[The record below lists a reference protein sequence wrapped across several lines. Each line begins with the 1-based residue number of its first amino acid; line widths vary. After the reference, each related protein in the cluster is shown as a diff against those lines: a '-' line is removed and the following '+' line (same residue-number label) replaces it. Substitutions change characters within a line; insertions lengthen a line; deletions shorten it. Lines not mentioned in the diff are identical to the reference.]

1 MCYVLLLLCIGYD
14 VIESLRIQGK
24 QGKQRSLTIFKI
36 NNFLTTIFLSIFLTK
51 TNTTTIITTTTTDRL
66 PSGKEVDILYLE
78 DMHLKPVHKSKQRGK
93 AHNTRDKTAAA
104 AAGSTA
110 GKATTS
116 TTTASTVSSATASTK
131 SGRPPLPVTA
141 TVVAAVGQ
149 PKKRK

>member
-14 VIESLRIQGK
+14 VIESLRL

-93 AHNTRDKTAAA
+93 AHNTRDKTGAA

>member
-14 VIESLRIQGK
+14 VIESLRL

-104 AAGSTA
+104 AGSTA

>member
-1 MCYVLLLLCIGYD
+1 M
-14 VIESLRIQGK
+14 
-24 QGKQRSLTIFKI
+24 
-36 NNFLTTIFLSIFLTK
+36 
-51 TNTTTIITTTTTDRL
+51 
-66 PSGKEVDILYLE
+66 DILYLE

-93 AHNTRDKTAAA
+93 AHNTRDKTGAA